1 MVDGRKKNCNRFS
14 FERKA
19 TEKYYQRSTHV
30 CITETVCIFHPIGS
44 KWALTS
50 PLSEAFSYQKLLP

>member
-1 MVDGRKKNCNRFS
+1 MYGKMCNRFS

-19 TEKYYQRSTHV
+19 KNEKLSAHREAHV
-30 CITETVCIFHPIGS
+30 YSRNIVYIFHPIGS

-50 PLSEAFSYQKLLP
+50 PLSKAFSYQKLLP